1 MGAAIWMLVKIT
13 ATLAACIA
21 AGVYLV

>member
-21 AGVYLV
+21 VGVWLV